1 MKSPLPLIALAAIL
15 QGVTARAQTGA
26 FTIINGPGAGAVLN
40 ATGGVVNNP
49 GPTNGN
55 LQGPHPGCPGPQF
68 HYHGLLVGAFD
79 PAPGACGWG
88 QINFPMLPG
97 PVIGL
102 PATVPAMPLQ
112 VQIRP
117 PTETPVNLTPTTA
130 SGTLAV
136 KFDPPPPDPA
146 FAPATRTRSISL
158 AALYIP
164 GLQQSIAADDASHAT
179 RYSPRPSARARE
191 FRVGIKLR
199 PHTEPIPRTGEPVP
213 RRRPTLPESETPA
226 PTPAWENIQMTGP
239 EAKPTLP

>member
-1 MKSPLPLIALAAIL
+1 MKSPLLLIALAVIL
-15 QGVTARAQTGA
+15 QSATARAQTGT
-26 FTIINGPGAGAVLN
+26 FTIINGPGTGAVLN
-40 ATGGVVNNP
+40 ATGGVVNSP
-49 GPTNGN
+49 GPTIGN
-55 LQGPHPGCPGPQF
+55 LQGGHPGCPGPQF
-68 HYHGLLVGAFD
+68 HYHGLLVGAVD

-88 QINFPMLPG
+88 LINFPMLPG

-102 PATVPAMPLQ
+102 PATVPALPLP

-117 PTETPVNLTPTTA
+117 ATETPVNRIPSTA

-136 KFDPPPPDPA
+136 KFDPPPLDPA
-146 FAPATRTRSISL
+146 FAPAPRTRSISL

-179 RYSPRPSARARE
+179 RYSPRPSTRARD

-199 PHTEPIPRTGEPVP
+199 PDAEPIPRAGEPVP
-213 RRRPTLPESETPA
+213 GRRPAMPESETPVPA
-226 PTPAWENIQMTGP
+226 PAWENIQMTGP